1 MNPIPTITKGDV
13 LDPKRFENVV
23 NRLVAAQFFRDA
35 GPARIFLLNVRKYVE
50 ATLRGSP
57 DDYDVMSE
65 HMKFLLRESWD
76 EINLAYDPENGR
88 VHPAFASRIEA
99 QGLPLSLYEEAMARV
114 RDGRHATFESS
125 LEAVCDEF
133 HTPLP
138 HVARAVMELIETEP
152 ELLKEEEAARTR
164 LKEAHGKIAS
174 LRAGVISLLSHRAQL
189 ADRLEKLRADMAEIE
204 VKRRLLSTRRD
215 RARVDVARHLKKG
228 AVIPWALLTERAA
241 AAGGFEIAL
250 AELGRLAIEKQ
261 AEITAAEK
269 ELADYIAD
277 QADAFAPVARA

>member
-99 QGLPLSLYEEAMARV
+99 QGLP
-114 RDGRHATFESS
+114 
-125 LEAVCDEF
+125 
-133 HTPLP
+133 P
-138 HVARAVMELIETEP
+138 
-152 ELLKEEEAARTR
+152 TR
-164 LKEAHGKIAS
+164 ITL
-174 LRAGVISLLSHRAQL
+174 
-189 ADRLEKLRADMAEIE
+189 
-204 VKRRLLSTRRD
+204 
-215 RARVDVARHLKKG
+215 
-228 AVIPWALLTERAA
+228 PWASAWKPCAA
-241 AAGGFEIAL
+241 FWPRK
-250 AELGRLAIEKQ
+250 GRI
-261 AEITAAEK
+261 
-269 ELADYIAD
+269 
-277 QADAFAPVARA
+277 R